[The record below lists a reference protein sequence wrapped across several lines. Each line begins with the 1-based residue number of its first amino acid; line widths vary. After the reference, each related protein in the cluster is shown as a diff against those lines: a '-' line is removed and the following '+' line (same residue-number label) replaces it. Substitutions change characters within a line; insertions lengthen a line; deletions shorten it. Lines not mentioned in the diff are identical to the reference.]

1 MRTEIMKSLTQYLTE
16 SEKSYD
22 FRLRSI
28 VELTDQQL
36 DKLET
41 FLEKYNVVSVKAP
54 RKTIMQRAPRGFGD
68 TGPAEVHM
76 IDFTTKLPVST
87 AVLHEE
93 ISRKL
98 TCGLGSIRV
107 HSVLEDQEVWDDEY
121 EAEDNTGKSVLA
133 DEKFGDTEK
142 VDHSD
147 NFGNEFVDKFI
158 KNLPKTELSKEYK
171 V

>member
-1 MRTEIMKSLTQYLTE
+1 
-16 SEKSYD
+16 
-22 FRLRSI
+22 
-28 VELTDQQL
+28 
-36 DKLET
+36 
-41 FLEKYNVVSVKAP
+41 
-54 RKTIMQRAPRGFGD
+54 
-68 TGPAEVHM
+68 M

-133 DEKFGDTEK
+133 DEKFGNAET
-142 VDHSD
+142 VDHSE
-147 NFGNEFVDKFI
+147 NFGNEFVTKFI
-158 KNLPKTELSKEYK
+158 KDLPKTELSKEYK